1 MNIAIDI
8 GNSSVKAGVFDNEKL
23 VEVFRY
29 EKINKNQLEA
39 ITNQYNIENSIVA
52 SVQKDDPDSIEEI
65 ESVLKNVMQLNHNT
79 PLPIENQYTTPETL
93 GLDRIAAAVGG
104 YILFPDSNVLIFD
117 IGTAI
122 TIDFITKDKKYIG
135 GNISPGLNMR
145 FKALNN
151 YTDKLPY
158 LTQDNTF
165 GLLGSNTHEAI
176 VSGVQNGL
184 VFEINQYI
192 KEFKEKHKKIKPIL
206 TGGDANFFDNKLNYR
221 IFVEQNLVL
230 IGLNEILKYNI
241 T

>member
-29 EKINKNQLEA
+29 EKINKKQLEA

-52 SVQKDDPDSIEEI
+52 SVQKEDPDSIEEI
-65 ESVLKNVMQLNHNT
+65 KSVLKNVMKLNHNT

-104 YILFPDSNVLIFD
+104 YTLFPDSNVLIFD

-122 TIDFITKDKKYIG
+122 TIDFITNNKKYIG

-158 LTQDNTF
+158 LTQNNTF